1 MLKNA
6 IAYILR
12 KRNRTIIV
20 FIILT
25 VVLSCLYSCLNIT
38 KSTSNLEKNLYKIS
52 NTSLSIIKNNGD
64 TFETNQFK
72 ELNNIKEI
80 KEIITNYDGL
90 TLRLKWP
97 WTTITSAKI
106 PARAFTASSR
116 RTAAL
121 QSLNGGSHSLKR
133 NSRIS
138 CVLLPSPL
146 HTAIGSPS

>member
-38 KSTSNLEKNLYKIS
+38 KSTNNLEKNLYKIS

-72 ELNNIKEI
+72 ELDNIKEI
-80 KEIITNYDGL
+80 KEIITKYDGL
-90 TLRLKWP
+90 AR
-97 WTTITSAKI
+97 TTNIKVVDGTQLVERDDLSDEFKKY
-106 PARAFTASSR
+106 AFSR
-116 RTAAL
+116 
-121 QSLNGGSHSLKR
+121 SY
-133 NSRIS
+133 
-138 CVLLPSPL
+138 
-146 HTAIGSPS
+146 

>member
-38 KSTSNLEKNLYKIS
+38 KSTNDLEKNLYKIS

-64 TFETNQFK
+64 TFVPPI
-72 ELNNIKEI
+72 L
-80 KEIITNYDGL
+80 
-90 TLRLKWP
+90 
-97 WTTITSAKI
+97 
-106 PARAFTASSR
+106 
-116 RTAAL
+116 
-121 QSLNGGSHSLKR
+121 
-133 NSRIS
+133 
-138 CVLLPSPL
+138 SPL
-146 HTAIGSPS
+146 IADLRRFNFKGIIYRLYPKTSSMGL

>member
-20 FIILT
+20 FIFLT

-38 KSTSNLEKNLYKIS
+38 KSTSNLENNLYKIS

-72 ELNNIKEI
+72 ELDNIKEI
-80 KEIITNYDGL
+80 KEHTYKIVKETKKEVKEREVTFEELLNNSSLSELKAYRESLNYFKCAETIDEDK
-90 TLRLKWP
+90 TEYDFPISKTTSLRLKKV
-97 WTTITSAKI
+97 A
-106 PARAFTASSR
+106 
-116 RTAAL
+116 
-121 QSLNGGSHSLKR
+121 H
-133 NSRIS
+133 
-138 CVLLPSPL
+138 
-146 HTAIGSPS
+146 